1 MKKETKQFERQFI
14 RVRDGLER
22 KAIRI
27 IRAAI
32 AEQYKSVLSKFPQT
46 DFRQWP
52 NLADSISERPI
63 EIALEKVYT
72 SVAPLATM
80 NYKRMLGKKADEEEQ
95 LMTAVFQRQMKE
107 VVRGE
112 MIRRKISTI
121 THTSTERIR
130 KVIVDIIDIGET
142 EGYGIPEI
150 TKNIYRAVGES
161 LRGNGYARSKAIAQ
175 TEIISAS
182 NQASER
188 AANATG
194 YDYVKFWSTS
204 GLPGIRISH
213 IEAEQYSDDK
223 GGLKPDEP
231 FQNGLMYPG
240 DPSGEAAE
248 VINCRCTILHE
259 II

>member
-1 MKKETKQFERQFI
+1 MKKETKQFERRFI
-14 RVRDGLER
+14 RVRDSLER

-27 IRAAI
+27 VRAAI
-32 AEQYKSVLSKFPQT
+32 TEQYKYVLDKLSQT

-52 NLADSISERPI
+52 QLADSIPERPI

-80 NYKRMLGKKADEEEQ
+80 NYQRMMNKKADDEEQ
-95 LMTAVFQRQMKE
+95 LMTAVFHREMANIMKTTT
-107 VVRGE
+107 GK
-112 MIRRKISTI
+112 KIKTI
-121 THTSTERIR
+121 TGTSIERIR
-130 KVIVDIIDIGET
+130 KVIVDTINLGET

-150 TKNIYRAVGES
+150 TKNIYKAVGES
-161 LRGNGYARSKAIAQ
+161 LRGNGYARAKAIAQ

-213 IEAEQYSDDK
+213 IEAEQYSDEKD
-223 GGLKPDEP
+223 GLKPDEP
-231 FQNGLMYPG
+231 FQNGLQYPG
-240 DPSGEAAE
+240 DPSGPPEE